1 MNGTARKACGAVL
14 GAYGVAALAAAA
26 GLGWTA
32 VTAPE
37 VEGVGFLDAAACGT
51 RLAGFGF
58 TAAPDGAKVAV
69 AGAGRGRLGDE
80 WGWTEVALSEASA
93 AALACPGYRMAEF
106 CTGQGCGLDGW
117 QSWRLVLSPAETQE
131 IARRR

>member
-1 MNGTARKACGAVL
+1 MSGTARKACGAVL
-14 GAYGVAALAAAA
+14 GVYGVAALAAAA
-26 GLGWTA
+26 ALGWTA

-37 VEGVGFLDAAACGT
+37 VERVGFLDAAACGAQ
-51 RLAGFGF
+51 LAGFGF
-58 TAAPDGAKVAV
+58 TASSDGPKVAV

-93 AALACPGYRMAEF
+93 AALACPGYRMTEF

-117 QSWRLVLSPAETQE
+117 QSWKLVLAPAVMPD